1 MFTSND
7 VINTA
12 LKDTSICKKLSCISA
27 QSLRIFISMQECLAP
42 NQVESTISGIQ
53 SKVSRCTK
61 KEETL
66 TYNEGKSQSIETDLK
81 LTYMFD

>member
-1 MFTSND
+1 
-7 VINTA
+7 
-12 LKDTSICKKLSCISA
+12 
-27 QSLRIFISMQECLAP
+27 MQECLAP

-61 KEETL
+61 KKETL